1 MSNKNSQIKNHFQP
15 ENIVSIINKI
25 KKTIN
30 FLKFCQKNINFNRLV
45 ISRFYNFGKMRYTY
59 A

>member
-25 KKTIN
+25 KKN
-30 FLKFCQKNINFNRLV
+30 NKFFKILPKKYKF
-45 ISRFYNFGKMRYTY
+45 
-59 A
+59 